1 VLMTQILP
9 FGDRAVIDLFA
20 QFEQAVYEGLY

>member
-9 FGDRAVIDLFA
+9 FGDPGVLDLFA
-20 QFEQAVYEGLY
+20 QFESAIYASRT